1 MLSKAIEYINTIS
14 TRIRN
19 YNLYKYTEPKPSH
32 DLISQLNRFIYYIF
46 NDPPEVKNRNDIFSQ
61 FTLAALCSNTLTSF
75 LINANKEG
83 YKTYVLRDN
92 SLGLVLQT
100 QAECL
105 LDLYKYAEVDPEL
118 NCKYFI
124 QGKDYSAISLNISDM
139 AKEYRDYLSA
149 LSIRGDCMELVED
162 MLNTES

>member
-19 YNLYKYTEPKPSH
+19 YNLYKYPEPKRSH
-32 DLISQLNRFIYYIF
+32 DLLSQLNRFIYYIF
-46 NDPPEVKNRNDIFSQ
+46 NDPPEVKFRNDIFSQ

-124 QGKDYSAISLNISDM
+124 QAISLNISDL
-139 AKEYRDYLSA
+139 AKEYKDYLSA

>member
-1 MLSKAIEYINTIS
+1 MLQ
-14 TRIRN
+14 
-19 YNLYKYTEPKPSH
+19 
-32 DLISQLNRFIYYIF
+32 QLNRFIYYIF
-46 NDPPEVKNRNDIFSQ
+46 NDPPEVKFRNELFSQ

-105 LDLYKYAEVDPEL
+105 IDLYRYSDIDSEL

-124 QGKDYSAISLNISDM
+124 QGKVYTAISLNMSDLG
-139 AKEYRDYLSA
+139 KEYREYLSA
-149 LSIRGDCMELVED
+149 LSIRGECLELLEH
-162 MLNTES
+162 MINTDS